1 MKRYSIDYISN
12 TMTLSTAFEKAANS
26 PTSAEAHLIREIRKD
41 FPTMVI
47 VRSLHRSC
55 HHPNNRLTYNNMKKY
70 MAVYEN
76 SKELLSR
83 FEQVRQLSLK
93 ESNPYQFVLKWFKE
107 QFPNFREIP
116 DFSTNLYSN
125 PLEPET
131 PKIVPNGM
139 SIVKEAVA

>member
-1 MKRYSIDYISN
+1 
-12 TMTLSTAFEKAANS
+12 
-26 PTSAEAHLIREIRKD
+26 
-41 FPTMVI
+41 
-47 VRSLHRSC
+47 
-55 HHPNNRLTYNNMKKY
+55 

-107 QFPNFREIP
+107 QFPNFREVP